1 MRGAHRQRTLLAE
14 DWYDVGLAGLLT
26 ATTLVGWAATYRG
39 AGLWFFGLGAVLVG
53 LAVAVT
59 VVSLGGGAEHV
70 TLALVLVYVVAA
82 GPVGGGVD
90 ALWGL
95 DALGAGT
102 TGTLDGWRALVGTH
116 PPLDAAGATLL
127 PPAGLCLLAAGLS
140 AALAMRSDVPGRP
153 LLPQLVQLLV
163 VLAAAR
169 AETVAVVAHGI
180 GFVVLALVWLR
191 VRTRQSESAESGSAG
206 RGTTPGLAAAPK
218 PGALPP
224 TRSRGRGPL
233 FPAGA
238 GRAAVGPAMVAG
250 AVVVALLLA
259 GGTPLTERRVLRGS
273 LPAYDP
279 APVRTPLDD
288 FRDYTRRRPASEGN
302 VFDARLLR
310 VRGVEPGTR
319 VRIAVLEA
327 YDGERW
333 SAAEQTDPARIDD
346 RYLRLASTVDNPAAG
361 TPAEAVVT
369 ALGGWS
375 VPWVPTAG
383 AVQGFTF
390 LGAEREALT
399 EQLRFDPA
407 AGSGLVTTPELAPGT
422 DYAARVRLP
431 EVELP
436 APDDEPFPDLA
447 PGLAEAGAFLDPA
460 VEAWSAGAASPM
472 EAVLQV
478 ARRLKRTGYYTDGA
492 ARGEEDYAAGH
503 SQLRLGREFVLAATT
518 AGNDE
523 QYAAAMA
530 LMANRLGVP
539 ARVVVGAVLPGRGI
553 VRGRD
558 VEAWVE
564 LRVADGSWRT
574 LPTAAFMGRRPPPS
588 EEEERPAG
596 SPPPQRI
603 FPEQTPDD
611 TSPPRQQPERP
622 EPEPEDSADSELADS
637 AEEGSGVL
645 GTVLRWLLVVVLLVA
660 LVGLVPAL
668 KWWRRRRRR
677 LAARPSDRVSGG
689 WEELVDAARDLGTAV
704 PGGLTRP
711 AQAQWLEP
719 GAGAAVGTMAERADV
734 LVFAPDPP
742 DDAEAER
749 FWSLVEAERT
759 RLTAARSPLRRLRAL
774 LNPASLLPRRDR

>member
-1 MRGAHRQRTLLAE
+1 MKGAHRQRTLLAE

-26 ATTLVGWAATYRG
+26 ATTLLGWAATYRG

-59 VVSLGGGAEHV
+59 VVSLGGGTEHV
-70 TLALVLVYVVAA
+70 TLALVLVYVVLA

-116 PPLDAAGATLL
+116 PPLDAAGPALL

-153 LLPQLVQLLV
+153 LLPQLVLLLA
-163 VLAAAR
+163 VLAAGR
-169 AETVAVVAHGI
+169 AETVAVVVHGI

-191 VRTRQSESAESGSAG
+191 VRTRQSESAEAGSSA
-206 RGTTPGLAAAPK
+206 RGTREGLAAVPDA
-218 PGALPP
+218 GGRDLPP

-233 FPAGA
+233 FPSGA

-288 FRDYTRRRPASEGN
+288 FRDYTRRRPAPETN

-310 VRGVEPGTR
+310 VRGVDPGTR

-333 SAAEQTDPARIDD
+333 TAAEQTDPARIDD
-346 RYLRLASTVDNPAAG
+346 RYLRLASTLDNPAAG
-361 TPAEAVVT
+361 TPAEVVVT

-383 AVQGFTF
+383 AVQGFSF
-390 LGAEREALT
+390 LGAEREALA

-431 EVELP
+431 EELP
-436 APDDEPFPDLA
+436 LTPDDEPFPDLA
-447 PGLAEAGAFLDPA
+447 AGLADAGAFLDPA
-460 VEAWSAGAASPM
+460 VEAWSAGTSSPM
-472 EAVLQV
+472 DAVLQV
-478 ARRLKRTGYYTDGA
+478 ARRLKRAGYYTDGA

-588 EEEERPAG
+588 EEEQPAG

-622 EPEPEDSADSELADS
+622 EPEPETDSADSGDS
-637 AEEGSGVL
+637 AEEGSGLL
-645 GTVLRWLLVVVLLVA
+645 GTVLRWLLVVVLLVV

-689 WEELVDAARDLGTAV
+689 WEELVDTARDLGTAV

-711 AQAQWLEP
+711 AQAQWLAPAPE
-719 GAGAAVGTMAERADV
+719 AIALAVRADV
-734 LVFAPDPP
+734 LVFHPDPP
-742 DDAEAER
+742 DEAEAER
-749 FWSLVEAERT
+749 FWALVEAERT
-759 RLTAARSPLRRLRAL
+759 RLAAARSPARRLRAL
-774 LNPASLLPRRDR
+774 LSPGSLLPRRDR

>member
-1 MRGAHRQRTLLAE
+1 MRGAHRQRTLIAE

-26 ATTLVGWAATYRG
+26 ATTLLGWAATYRG

-59 VVSLGGGAEHV
+59 VVSLGGGTEHV
-70 TLALVLVYVVAA
+70 TLALVLVYVVLA

-116 PPLDAAGATLL
+116 PPLDAAGAALL

-153 LLPQLVQLLV
+153 LLPQLVLLVV

-169 AETVAVVAHGI
+169 AETVAVVTHGV

-191 VRTRQSESAESGSAG
+191 VRTRQSESAQAG
-206 RGTTPGLAAAPK
+206 AAARGGPAAV
-218 PGALPP
+218 PDAAGGVVPARP
-224 TRSRGRGPL
+224 RGRGPL

-273 LPAYDP
+273 LPAFDP

-288 FRDYTRRRPASEGN
+288 FRDYTRRRPAPETN
-302 VFDARLLR
+302 VFGDRLLR

-319 VRIAVLEA
+319 VRIAVLED

-361 TPAEAVVT
+361 APAEVVVT

-390 LGAEREALT
+390 LGAEREALS

-431 EVELP
+431 DDRP
-436 APDDEPFPDLA
+436 PTPDDEPFPDLA

-460 VEAWSAGAASPM
+460 VEAWSAGASSPM
-472 EAVLQV
+472 DAVLQV
-478 ARRLKRTGYYTDGA
+478 ARRLKRAGYYTDGA

-539 ARVVVGAVLPGRGI
+539 ARVVMGAVLPRRG
-553 VRGRD
+553 VVQGRD

-574 LPTAAFMGRRPPPS
+574 LPTVAFMGRRPPPT
-588 EEEERPAG
+588 EEEERPSG

-622 EPEPEDSADSELADS
+622 EPEPEDSTDPADDADDA
-637 AEEGSGVL
+637 AEESGVL
-645 GTVLRWLLVVVLLVA
+645 GTVLRWLLAVVLLVV

-677 LAARPSDRVSGG
+677 RAARPSDRVSGG
-689 WEELVDAARDLGTAV
+689 WEELLDTARDLGTAV

-719 GAGAAVGTMAERADV
+719 ATGAGALAARADV
-734 LVFAPDPP
+734 LVFDPEPP

-749 FWSLVEAERT
+749 FWAQVEAERA
-759 RLTAARSPLRRLRAL
+759 RLAAARSPARRLRAL
-774 LNPASLLPRRDR
+774 LSPTSLVRRQR